1 MIKKLVAIILA
12 GGIEQGELTEVL
24 DERNLKPLLDIK
36 GKPMITRIIE
46 CIEQVDEIEKIYIV
60 GRPEIQEYIKSTKP
74 NQFLVNEKSLLDG
87 LKLVYSNLAEGED
100 PIILTDDIPLITPE
114 VLTKFLKIINSFNA
128 DCCYILVPKTAM
140 DKEFPNSTRTFF
152 SLKEGKFCGADV
164 GYLSQDGFN
173 EASWI
178 IDQLYSRRKKT
189 GTLVKLLGLK
199 LTLKFIFKIINI
211 PEIEKR
217 VRNILKIS
225 VKFLI
230 MDEPVIGMDIDKL
243 IHYKKV
249 LEYLERRKGNG

>member
-12 GGIEQGELTEVL
+12 GGIEQGELAEIL
-24 DERNLKPLLDIK
+24 DERNLKPLLIIN

-46 CIEQVDEIEKIYIV
+46 CIEQVDIIKKIYIV
-60 GRPEIQEYIKSTKP
+60 GRPEIQGFVKFTKP
-74 NQFLVNEKSLLDG
+74 SQFLVNEKSLLDG
-87 LKLVYSNLAEGED
+87 LKLVYSNLAEDEE
-100 PIILTDDIPLITPE
+100 PIILSDDIPLITPE
-114 VLTKFLKIINSFNA
+114 VIKKFIKIINSLNA
-128 DCCYILVPKTAM
+128 DCCYVLIPKTAM
-140 DKEFPNSTRTFF
+140 EKEFPNSTRTFF
-152 SLKEGKFCGADV
+152 SLKEGKFCGADI
-164 GYLSQDGFN
+164 GYLTQSGFK
-173 EASWI
+173 EAGWI

-199 LTLKFIFKIINI
+199 LTFKFIFKIINL

-217 VRNILKIS
+217 IQEIVKIS

-230 MDEPVIGMDIDKL
+230 MDEPIIGMDIDKI